1 MGQDKN
7 DTAPVTGQSRSGTD
21 SAAPAAQSAADRDRD
36 MGSALRSVYEKTVSE
51 KVPDDLL
58 DLLGKLT

>member
-1 MGQDKN
+1 LGQDKN
-7 DTAPVTGQSRSGTD
+7 DTAPVTGQSRSGTNGD
-21 SAAPAAQSAADRDRD
+21 ASAAQGAAGRDRD

>member
-1 MGQDKN
+1 LGQDKN

-21 SAAPAAQSAADRDRD
+21 SAAPTAQSTADRDRD